1 LLTLALSFL
10 AFLGIGVPIAVVLG
24 AASLVFLLVYTD
36 LDFIILPSEI
46 FHSLDVFLLTSI
58 PFFILAGRLMNEGGI
73 TQRLVRFSRLIVGNV
88 RGSLAQVNVVTSMFF
103 GGITG
108 SAVADTSA
116 VGSVLIP
123 AMKQDGYEPSF
134 AAAVTASSST
144 MGPIIPPS
152 IPMLVYAFV
161 SGASVG
167 ALFLA
172 GVIPGLLIGFTMIAL
187 NMFLVRRRGVHDV
200 ERGAFT
206 FTREEKW
213 AAFRDGLLALVM
225 PVIIVGGIVFGIT
238 TPTEAAAI
246 AAFYALL
253 IGTFIFREIQFARM
267 PQVLLDTSITS
278 AVVLLIIATSKIL
291 AFVFAYEQIP
301 DQVAEFITSM
311 TTTWWIFLII
321 VIVLLLL
328 VGMLL
333 EPSGAIIVLVPVL
346 LPAAKAM
353 GIDPVHFGTVIVFG
367 LVIGLLT
374 PPVGLC
380 LFVACSISGLRLD
393 QITRACL
400 PYLLQLIIVLFAVA
414 FIPALSL
421 LLPRLAG
428 Y

>member
-1 LLTLALSFL
+1 
-10 AFLGIGVPIAVVLG
+10 
-24 AASLVFLLVYTD
+24 
-36 LDFIILPSEI
+36 
-46 FHSLDVFLLTSI
+46 
-58 PFFILAGRLMNEGGI
+58 
-73 TQRLVRFSRLIVGNV
+73 
-88 RGSLAQVNVVTSMFF
+88 
-103 GGITG
+103 
-108 SAVADTSA
+108 
-116 VGSVLIP
+116 
-123 AMKQDGYEPSF
+123 
-134 AAAVTASSST
+134 
-144 MGPIIPPS
+144 
-152 IPMLVYAFV
+152 
-161 SGASVG
+161 
-167 ALFLA
+167 
-172 GVIPGLLIGFTMIAL
+172 
-187 NMFLVRRRGVHDV
+187 
-200 ERGAFT
+200 
-206 FTREEKW
+206 
-213 AAFRDGLLALVM
+213 
-225 PVIIVGGIVFGIT
+225 
-238 TPTEAAAI
+238 
-246 AAFYALL
+246 
-253 IGTFIFREIQFARM
+253 
-267 PQVLLDTSITS
+267 LLDTSITS

-353 GIDPVHFGTVIVFG
+353 GIDPVHFGTVIVVG

>member
-1 LLTLALSFL
+1 
-10 AFLGIGVPIAVVLG
+10 
-24 AASLVFLLVYTD
+24 
-36 LDFIILPSEI
+36 
-46 FHSLDVFLLTSI
+46 
-58 PFFILAGRLMNEGGI
+58 
-73 TQRLVRFSRLIVGNV
+73 
-88 RGSLAQVNVVTSMFF
+88 MFF